1 MGGPDVQHRG
11 GQSIF
16 LHTLMDIYFFFA
28 GATAPP
34 RDNVAPPLYINL
46 PTQPSPS
53 YESDMSCLVIGF
65 NMCGRVTLCL
75 VIGFTT

>member
-16 LHTLMDIYFFFA
+16 LHTLMDIFFFFA

-34 RDNVAPPLYINL
+34 RDNVAPPLSMLFMRN
-46 PTQPSPS
+46 
-53 YESDMSCLVIGF
+53 ESRKLNASWENEICSNPPNTI
-65 NMCGRVTLCL
+65 
-75 VIGFTT
+75 